1 MNYPL
6 RLAPGKTEG
15 IPVEGDFLCVTFSP
29 CDIEI
34 SVDGRGKATYNQ
46 GDSRTLTGGRMFR
59 RLEVRNP
66 TAGTIDVIIFAGT
79 DRYSQARQAILEPK
93 TRVVGDSGTL
103 AGNTPLDLD
112 PALVLVGG
120 DIRRK
125 AVTISNPDT
134 TLKLEL
140 RDEANVAFDIIEP
153 KDTKIFPISERF
165 FLYNPNGSALQYS
178 LGHIIWRA

>member
-6 RLAPGKTEG
+6 RLPPGKTEG
-15 IPVEGDFLCVTFSP
+15 IPVEGDFFCVTFTP

-46 GDSRTLTGGRMFR
+46 GDARTLTGGRMFR

-66 TAGTIDVIIFAGT
+66 TAGTIDIIIFAGT

-93 TRVVGDSGTL
+93 TRVIGVSDTL
-103 AGNTPLDLD
+103 AGHTSLDLD
-112 PALVLVGG
+112 PALYLIGG

-125 AVTISNPDT
+125 AVTVSNPNA
-134 TLKLEL
+134 TLRLEL
-140 RDEANVAFDIIEP
+140 HDEDDNGFDVIEP
-153 KDTKIFPISERF
+153 KDTKIFPISERCK
-165 FLYNPNGSALQYS
+165 LHNPNGDPLEFK
-178 LGHIIWRA
+178 LGHIIWCV